1 MTKRSL
7 LVLACC
13 GIALLACETQS
24 IEGPSRNPPLLHP
37 AFDEAAAEEASVAGP
52 PMAELEEIK
61 GTCPDGFTLI
71 EVKFG
76 DPSDTNGN
84 GYICTDGKRFIDDLV
99 SGACPFGFELVPVKI
114 GDPIDSNRNGYACF
128 DGRTFVDD
136 TVKGP
141 DADTEWVGGHGNLVF
156 PKQDISFSFHGKQN
170 KQLVIKGEF
179 EMHDQISDVR
189 IHGDVT
195 CLRVEAN
202 QARLGGV
209 VTQSTDPKVPVGS
222 AVTWFAADNGEGLL
236 DKPDLLSRPSLG
248 KDPKNDCHRLIKL
261 AVDPILNGNIQVLH

>member
-1 MTKRSL
+1 M
-7 LVLACC
+7 
-13 GIALLACETQS
+13 
-24 IEGPSRNPPLLHP
+24 
-37 AFDEAAAEEASVAGP
+37 
-52 PMAELEEIK
+52 
-61 GTCPDGFTLI
+61 
-71 EVKFG
+71 
-76 DPSDTNGN
+76 
-84 GYICTDGKRFIDDLV
+84 

-156 PKQDISFSFHGKQN
+156 PQN
-170 KQLVIKGEF
+170 RTSRSHSTANKTSSSQLIKGEF

-248 KDPKNDCHRLIKL
+248 KDPKNDCH
-261 AVDPILNGNIQVLH
+261 